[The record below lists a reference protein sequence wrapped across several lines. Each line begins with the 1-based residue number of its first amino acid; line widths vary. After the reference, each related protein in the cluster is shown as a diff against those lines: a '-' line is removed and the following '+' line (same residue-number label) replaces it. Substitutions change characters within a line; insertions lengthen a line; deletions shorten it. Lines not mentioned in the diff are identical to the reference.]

1 MPADLLMHSKTKKRA
16 SLILN
21 QPPQALLVLGPAG
34 SGKEFVA
41 KNLAAELLGTQ
52 LENLAFY
59 PYFTL
64 VEKPAGKQ
72 EISID
77 AVRSVISELRL
88 KPVVPSKGLAKRVVL
103 INGANFL
110 SHEAQNALL
119 KVLEE
124 PPGHTMFIL
133 TATSANKVLPTIS
146 SRTQKLLVLPV
157 SLAEATSYYQKQYKK
172 EAINSAWQLSQG
184 AGGLLNALLKDDK
197 EHQLKKSVNDA
208 KKLLAMNRYDRLL
221 YLDSLSSDK
230 EEFSTFLD
238 ALNRILIALHHSAV
252 EADNLNQSQKLAVGR
267 KLTGEAM
274 ALINRNS
281 SVRLIGIN
289 LALRLPV

>member
-157 SLAEATSYYQKQYKK
+157 SLAEARSYYQKQYEK

>member
-157 SLAEATSYYQKQYKK
+157 SLAEARSYYQKQYEK

-184 AGGLLNALLKDDK
+184 AGGLLNALLNDDK
-197 EHQLKKSVNDA
+197 EHPLKKSVNDA
-208 KKLLAMNRYDRLL
+208 KKLLAMNRYSRLL
-221 YLDSLSSDK
+221 YLDSLSTDK

-238 ALNRILIALHHSAV
+238 ALNRILTALHHSAV
-252 EADNLNQSQKLAVGR
+252 EADNLNQSQKLAGGR
-267 KLTGEAM
+267 KLTGEAL
-274 ALINRNS
+274 ALINKNS

>member
-1 MPADLLMHSKTKKRA
+1 MPPDLLMHSKTKTRA

-21 QPPQALLVLGPAG
+21 KPPQALLVLGPAG
-34 SGKEFVA
+34 SGKKSVA

-59 PYFTL
+59 PYFML

-77 AVRSVISELRL
+77 AVRSVISEMRL

-157 SLAEATSYYQKQYKK
+157 SLAEARSYYQKQYEK

-184 AGGLLNALLKDDK
+184 AGGLLNALLEDDK
-197 EHQLKKSVNDA
+197 EHPLKKSVNDA
-208 KKLLAMNRYDRLL
+208 KKLLAMSRYGRLL
-221 YLDSLSSDK
+221 YLDSLSTDK
-230 EEFSTFLD
+230 EEFSLLLD
-238 ALNRILIALHHSAV
+238 ALNRILTALHHSAV
-252 EADNLNQSQKLAVGR
+252 KADNVNQSQQLASGR
-267 KLTGEAM
+267 KLTGEAS
-274 ALINRNS
+274 ALINRNA